1 MKKLVFIVAGVLV
14 LSVVCV
20 YFFIPRTITVVRLKG
35 VSCNAAPVFRIIRD
49 EQKWAGWW
57 PSGGGT
63 TPGSYSFNGYHYR
76 LTKLSY
82 YNVDVRLTGR
92 FAEVTGRISVIPVS
106 KDSTVLQWVCS
117 FPAAKSIFERL
128 RFYWQAGSLDSDI
141 GNILTRAGSFLGVQK
156 NVYGVTF
163 REGTTTD
170 TYLAAMRIVFPAY
183 PTTKDT
189 YGMIGGIQAYIRAS
203 GAKQTSYPIMNI
215 DHIDSGWRTTVSVP
229 TDIPLKGKGRV
240 YFMRLI
246 PAKFLIADVQGGDST
261 VENAVRGMNNYILDY
276 RRTVMAMP
284 YRTLITDRIAQPD
297 TSQWLTT
304 IYCPIF

>member
-1 MKKLVFIVAGVLV
+1 MKKLVFIVAGILV
-14 LSVVCV
+14 LSVACV
-20 YFFIPRTITVVRLKG
+20 YIFIPRTITVERVENL
-35 VSCNAAPVFRIIRD
+35 SCNAAPVFRFIRD

-57 PSGGGT
+57 PDRGGARS
-63 TPGSYSFNGYHYR
+63 GSYSYNGYQYR

-82 YNVDVRLTGR
+82 YNAEMRLTGPS
-92 FAEVTGRISVIPVS
+92 AELTGRISVIPVS

-117 FPAAKSIFERL
+117 FPPAKNIFERL
-128 RFYWQAGSLDSDI
+128 RFFWRAGSLGSDM
-141 GNILTRAGSFLGVQK
+141 GKILSRAGVFFGVQK
-156 NVYGVTF
+156 NVYGVAF

-170 TYLAAMRIVFPAY
+170 TYLAAMRSVFENY

-189 YGMIGGIQAYIRAS
+189 YGMIRSIQAYMRES
-203 GAKQTSYPIMNI
+203 GARQTNYPIMNI

-229 TDIPLKGKGRV
+229 TDIPLKGKGPV

-261 VENAVRGMNNYILDY
+261 VEAAVKGMNNYILDY

-284 YRTLITDRIAQPD
+284 YRTLVTDRMAQPD
-297 TSQWLTT
+297 TSKWMTT

>member
-1 MKKLVFIVAGVLV
+1 MKKLVFIVAGILV

-20 YFFIPRTITVVRLKG
+20 YFFIPRTISVVRVEKVG
-35 VSCNAAPVFRIIRD
+35 CNAAPVFRFIRD

-57 PSGGGT
+57 PDRDGAM
-63 TPGSYSFNGYHYR
+63 PGSYSYNGYHYR

-82 YNVDVRLTGR
+82 YNADVLLTGQS
-92 FAEVTGRISVIPVS
+92 AEVTGRISVIPVS
-106 KDSTVLQWVCS
+106 KDSTVLQWECS
-117 FPAAKSIFERL
+117 FPAAKNIFERV
-128 RFYWQAGSLDSDI
+128 RFYWRAGSLGSDI
-141 GNILTRAGSFLGVQK
+141 GNILSRAGAFLGVQK
-156 NVYGVTF
+156 NVYGVAF
-163 REGTTTD
+163 REGTTSD
-170 TYLAAMRIVFPAY
+170 TYLAAMRCVFPAY

-189 YGMIGGIQAYIRAS
+189 YGMIGGIQAYIREN
-203 GAKQTSYPIMNI
+203 GARQTNYPIMNI

-229 TDIPLKGKGRV
+229 TDIPLKGKGAV

-261 VENAVRGMNNYILDY
+261 VEAAVKGMNTYIADY

-284 YRTLITDRIAQPD
+284 YRTLVTDRMAQPD
-297 TSQWLTT
+297 TSKWMTT